1 MTKMKCAIIL
11 LVFGLSITSAYG
23 DEPKNYRIQLSN
35 MSVGTAQLAAGE
47 YSLMVHRDGKETKI
61 RLTEVNTRHVIDVV
75 AKVEDAHKTFERTEV
90 HSQVVNGASQISEI
104 RIGGTN
110 FRISFPQGS

>member
-1 MTKMKCAIIL
+1 MMKMKCAIIL

-47 YSLMVHRDGKETKI
+47 YSLMVHRDGNEQKI
-61 RLTEVNTRHVIDVV
+61 RLIEINTRHAIDVV
-75 AKVEDAHKTFERTEV
+75 AKVEVAGEKFKRTEV
-90 HSQVVNGASQISEI
+90 HAQEVNGVSQISEI